1 MQCGLQ
7 CRPNQSLQLTP
18 TVHGVAQFQ
27 TLGKQ
32 MKRLIAILT
41 LCLTTISAFA
51 VDVGDMWR
59 AASPNNTFL
68 AATRRTPETD
78 YIWRKDLDG
87 TKLVVFK
94 LSSDSYH
101 DIGKMY
107 FQHTID
113 GRILEQIAWTTDS
126 KYIVFT
132 TSSSGGHSPWHYTS
146 YVVSILDHKI
156 LSADDFIGLVVS
168 PEFEVV
174 SPHTVVFGIGTTG
187 SNGVD
192 FDHPRKK
199 EVDLSTLFRGTAHK
213 Q

>member
-1 MQCGLQ
+1 MK
-7 CRPNQSLQLTP
+7 
-18 TVHGVAQFQ
+18 
-27 TLGKQ
+27 TL
-32 MKRLIAILT
+32 LIFF
-41 LCLTTISAFA
+41 CLTATSAFTG
-51 VDVGDMWR
+51 DVGDMCR
-59 AASPNNTFL
+59 VASPDNTFL
-68 AATRRTPETD
+68 AATRRIPETE

-113 GRILEQIAWTTDS
+113 GRIPEQIAWTPDS

-132 TSSSGGHSPWHYTS
+132 TTSSGGHAPWHYTS
-146 YVVSILDHKI
+146 YVVSISNHKI

-168 PEFEVV
+168 PEFKVL

-192 FDHPRKK
+192 FDHPMKK
-199 EVDLSTLFRGTAHK
+199 EVDLATLFGDTAHK

>member
-1 MQCGLQ
+1 MKTFFLFLC
-7 CRPNQSLQLTP
+7 
-18 TVHGVAQFQ
+18 VAA
-27 TLGKQ
+27 T
-32 MKRLIAILT
+32 
-41 LCLTTISAFA
+41 SAFA
-51 VDVGDMWR
+51 GDVSKMWMSN
-59 AASPNNTFL
+59 SPNNTFL
-68 AATRRTPETD
+68 AATRRVPESE

-94 LSSDSYH
+94 LNSDSYH

-113 GRILEQIAWTTDS
+113 GRIPEQIAWTPDS
-126 KYIVFT
+126 KYVVFT
-132 TSSSGGHSPWHYTS
+132 TASTGGHSPWHDTA
-146 YVVSILDHKI
+146 YVFSVSDHKI

-168 PEFEVV
+168 PEFEVK

-192 FDHPRKK
+192 FDHPKKK
-199 EVDLSTLFRGTAHK
+199 EVDLSTLFGGTAHK